1 MSYSFAFGVYFINNK
16 SLPSR
21 MMGDAAAIARI
32 KIKGN
37 ALENIGYYT
46 ENQKI
51 EIKVRKEIEDK
62 MNNALENKEFIMY
75 LQPKYSISEKTII
88 GAEAEPC
95 GLRCAEADAGPGGA
109 VCPAGAAGALHG
121 AEPAAIRHS
130 GGRRGVCHPGL
141 RQQYPAGAD
150 DGSGWGRPGGGAGL
164 FPAERWRKAP
174 ENLYFCR

>member
-88 GAEAEPC
+88 GAEALVRWIQPNK
-95 GLRCAEADAGPGGA
+95 GV
-109 VCPAGAAGALHG
+109 VCPQEFIPIFEQNGFIVKLDRYMWECA
-121 AEPAAIRHS
+121 
-130 GGRRGVCHPGL
+130 V
-141 RQQYPAGAD
+141 
-150 DGSGWGRPGGGAGL
+150 GST
-164 FPAERWRKAP
+164 KAMSP
-174 ENLYFCR
+174 CRYL